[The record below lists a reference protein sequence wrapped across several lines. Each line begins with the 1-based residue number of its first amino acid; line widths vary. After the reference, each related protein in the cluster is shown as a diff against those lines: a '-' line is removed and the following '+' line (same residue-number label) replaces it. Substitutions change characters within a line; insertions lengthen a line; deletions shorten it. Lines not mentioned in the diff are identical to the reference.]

1 MEAVRSTPS
10 RMIVTMAALQ
20 GLPKNRASP
29 RPLGRRNNPGNHAA
43 AMGRG
48 YRCYA
53 IHLRREA

>member
-1 MEAVRSTPS
+1 
-10 RMIVTMAALQ
+10 MIATMAALQ
-20 GLPKNRASP
+20 GLLKNRAYP
-29 RPLGRRNNPGNHAA
+29 QPLGRRNNPGNHAA

>member
-1 MEAVRSTPS
+1 MMESARSTPP
-10 RMIVTMAALQ
+10 RMIVTMATLQ
-20 GLPKNRASP
+20 GLLKNRVP
-29 RPLGRRNNPGNHAA
+29 QPLGRRNNPGNHAA